1 MKAHARSI
9 LATVTA
15 VLLAAS
21 STTAA
26 TLEESFANP
35 PDSARPW
42 VYWYFMDGNTT
53 REGMKADLDAM
64 KAAGIGGVLILE
76 IGAGR
81 PPRGPVEFLSPK
93 WLELFGYAIAE
104 ADRLGIEVA
113 VGTGPGWCGAG
124 GKSVKPDDAMQHT
137 VASETTVTGPL
148 DYSSVLPIPAPRAPF
163 FGVRTL
169 TSELRKE
176 WESYYRDVAVL
187 AFPEPEGAERLPD
200 ADEKAIYQRA
210 PFSSRPGVKPYL
222 PTSHKA
228 VPPEKCVDPA
238 KVVDLTAK
246 MDASGRLTWRVPE
259 GRWTILRVGRRL
271 TGQTT
276 RPAPKPG
283 LGFETSKFDRGAIER
298 HLHDYADKIL
308 AAAGPRRPG
317 RGLTTLHF
325 DSWEMSAQNG
335 SAEFFKEFERRRGY
349 SPLPYIPAIN
359 GRVVRSTEV
368 TERFLFD
375 WRQTAQELVIENQ
388 LLPIKRYAHGK
399 GLVMS
404 SEPYDM
410 NPCCDITSGAV
421 ADIPMCEFWSK
432 GMGFNTAYS
441 CLEAVSVAHTMGRP
455 VVGAEA
461 FTASAEYWRQYPGS
475 MKAQGDWALAFG
487 INCFKFHTYQ
497 HQPSLTDKPGMTMC
511 GYYGVNWH
519 RNQTWWPMVDSYH
532 RYLTRC
538 QMMLRAGRP
547 VSDILYLLPEGA
559 PMVFQPPKDA
569 FMDGDFPDRK
579 GYSFDGCSP
588 EVFMSRAKFV
598 DGKIDFEGG
607 ATYSVLVLPKV
618 DAMTPALMKK
628 ILECAEA
635 GVRIVGGVPRKSPSL
650 SGYPK
655 CDEDVATLAEHIANV
670 RSRANGR
677 DARPARPWAS
687 GTLAPTVADIALD
700 ELEHSAKWIWSVGE
714 RDVMKQPNGSRWF
727 KKTFTIDDVSQVDG
741 AAVVITVDNAYRL
754 YVNGKCVGD
763 GIDFHDIGQYDVKE
777 MLKSGNN
784 VLEVLADNWD
794 DTPNPAGLIAACAI
808 KYAAGRSETVITD
821 ATWTYTRNR
830 DRLDEKD
837 APVQEFGGYSM
848 GPWRLR
854 PQPRALYES
863 YASTAKLLSTAGLL
877 SPDFETTGDLRYIHR
892 RLDGQDLYFVG
903 NRLDTPQTATCRFR
917 VGGVKS
923 VEWWNPLNGERT
935 ALKDWECADG
945 VVKVELTLG
954 PGESGFA
961 MLRKEPPYTSKR
973 QQAYNNKKT
982 AGDLGCDGTPRAS
995 QRQQAYN
1002 NKKTAGDLG
1011 CDGTPCMSQG
1021 QQAYNNK
1028 KTAGDLGCDG
1038 TPCTSQRQQAY
1049 NNKMTAGY
1057 LGCDGT
1063 PRAAKRQQAY
1073 NNKKVASGKTV
1084 EGPWKVSFD
1093 PAWGGPESEV
1103 EFKTL
1108 EDWTKRPEWGIS
1120 HYSGIATYRKMVTS
1134 KEAPTHIS
1142 LGDVANLAR
1151 VKLNGKDLGSVWCWP
1166 WRVAVPEGVWK
1177 DGENLLEI
1185 EVANLWA
1192 NRLIGDASLPAEK
1205 RLTRTTVN
1213 PHKPGDPLRRS
1224 GLFGPVCLER

>member
-1 MKAHARSI
+1 M

-15 VLLAAS
+15 VLLAALP
-21 STTAA
+21 TTAA

-35 PDSARPW
+35 PDAARPW
-42 VYWYFMDGNTT
+42 VYWYFMDGTAT
-53 REGMKADLDAM
+53 REGMKADLEAM

-76 IGAGR
+76 VEGGR
-81 PPRGPVEFLSPK
+81 VPRGPVEFLSPK
-93 WLELFGYAIAE
+93 WLEFFGYAIAE

-187 AFPEPEGAERLPD
+187 AFPEPEDAERLPD

-222 PTSHKA
+222 PTSRKA

-246 MDASGRLTWRVPE
+246 MDAAGRLTWRVPE

-276 RPAPKPG
+276 RPAPRPG
-283 LGFETSKFDRGAIER
+283 LGFETSKFDQGAIER
-298 HLHDYADKIL
+298 HLKDYADKIL

-335 SAEFFKEFERRRGY
+335 SAEFFKEFACRRGY

-375 WRQTAQELVIENQ
+375 WRLTAQELVIEKH
-388 LLPIKRYAHGK
+388 LLPIKRYAHDK

-461 FTASAEYWRQYPGS
+461 FTASAEDWKQYPGS

-519 RNQTWWPMVDSYH
+519 RNQTWWPMVNSYH

-538 QMMLRAGRP
+538 QWLLRQGRP
-547 VSDILYLLPEGA
+547 VADILYLLPEGA

-569 FMDGDFPDRK
+569 FMEGDFPDRK

-655 CDEDVATLAEHIANV
+655 CDEEVAALAGRIANV

-677 DARPARPWAS
+677 AVCPQTAVEISDN
-687 GTLAPTVADIALD
+687 ALD
-700 ELEHSAKWIWSVGE
+700 ALEREAKWIWSVGE

-808 KYAAGRSETVITD
+808 KYADGRSATVITD

-837 APVQEFGGYSM
+837 APMQEFGGYSM

-863 YASTAKLLSTAGLL
+863 YASTAKLLSTAGL

-903 NRLDTPQTATCRFR
+903 NRLDTPQTAACRFR
-917 VGGVKS
+917 VGNVKS

-945 VVKVELTLG
+945 VVEVELTLG

-973 QQAYNNKKT
+973 QQAYNNKK
-982 AGDLGCDGTPRAS
+982 
-995 QRQQAYN
+995 
-1002 NKKTAGDLG
+1002 
-1011 CDGTPCMSQG
+1011 
-1021 QQAYNNK
+1021 
-1028 KTAGDLGCDG
+1028 
-1038 TPCTSQRQQAY
+1038 
-1049 NNKMTAGY
+1049 
-1057 LGCDGT
+1057 
-1063 PRAAKRQQAY
+1063 
-1073 NNKKVASGKTV
+1073 VASSWVV

-1093 PAWGGPESEV
+1093 PAWGGPEGEI
-1103 EFKTL
+1103 EFETL
-1108 EDWTKRPEWGIS
+1108 EDWTKRPEWGIQ
-1120 HYSGIATYRKMVTS
+1120 HYSGIATYRKTVTS
-1134 KEAPTHIS
+1134 KEAPTSIS
-1142 LGDVANLAR
+1142 LGDVSNLAR
-1151 VKLNGKDLGSVWCWP
+1151 VKLNGKDLGSVWYWP
-1166 WRVAVPEGVWK
+1166 WRVAVPASVWK
-1177 DGENLLEI
+1177 EGENLLEI

-1213 PHKPGDPLRRS
+1213 PHKPGDTLRRS

>member
-1 MKAHARSI
+1 MNFLGKGLRASALLVVFAIVASV
-9 LATVTA
+9 VTA
-15 VLLAAS
+15 GPS
-21 STTAA
+21 
-26 TLEESFANP
+26 LEEMFANP

-64 KAAGIGGVLILE
+64 KEAGIGGVLILE

-81 PPRGPVEFLSPK
+81 PRRGPVEFLSPK

-137 VASETTVTGPL
+137 VASETTVTGPSEF
-148 DYSSVLPIPAPRAPF
+148 SSILPIPAPRAPF
-163 FGVRTL
+163 FGVNTL
-169 TSELRKE
+169 TAEMRKD

-222 PTSHKA
+222 PTSHKV

-259 GRWTILRVGRRL
+259 GRWTIMRVGRRL

-359 GRVVRSTEV
+359 GRIVRSTEI

-388 LLPIKRYAHGK
+388 LLPIKEFAHSK

-421 ADIPMCEFWSK
+421 ADVPMCEFWSK
-432 GMGFNTAYS
+432 GMGCPAEYS
-441 CLEAVSVAHTMGRP
+441 CVESVSIAHTMGRP

-461 FTASAEYWRQYPGS
+461 FTASAEYWKQYPGS

-497 HQPSLTDKPGMTMC
+497 HQPSMTDKPGMTMC

-538 QMMLRAGRP
+538 QMMLRQGRP

-569 FMDGDFPDRK
+569 FMEGDFPDRK

-588 EVFMSRAKFV
+588 EVFMSRAKFF
-598 DGKIDFEGG
+598 DKKIDFEGG
-607 ATYSVLVLPKV
+607 ATYSVLVLPRV

-635 GVRIVGGVPRKSPSL
+635 GVKIVGCVPKKSPSL

-655 CDEDVATLAEHIANV
+655 CDYEVAALAKRLENSLVPCARFFNVATAKAFDV
-670 RSRANGR
+670 
-677 DARPARPWAS
+677 
-687 GTLAPTVADIALD
+687 
-700 ELEHSAKWIWSVGE
+700 LENDAKWIWSSGE
-714 RDVMKQPNGSRWF
+714 KDVMKQPPGSRWF
-727 KKTFTIDDVSQVDG
+727 KKTFILEKPSTEDIKNELMSAVRFYSRDLRERCRKGEFCCNVRNASIG
-741 AAVVITVDNAYRL
+741 IAADNAYRL
-754 YVNGKCVGD
+754 YLNGKFVGE
-763 GIDFHDIGQYDVKE
+763 GIDFHDVGSYANVIE
-777 MLKSGNN
+777 LLKPGEN
-784 VLEVLADNWD
+784 VIEVLADNWD
-794 DTPNPAGLIAACAI
+794 DSSNPAGLIVACAI
-808 KYAAGRSETVITD
+808 EYSDGRIVTFKTD
-821 ATWTYTRNR
+821 ASWTCTRNR
-830 DRLDEKD
+830 GLQGEKD
-837 APVQEFGGYSM
+837 ASVQEFGSYAMS
-848 GPWRLR
+848 PWRLR
-854 PQPRALYES
+854 PQRSELYPPYE
-863 YASTAKLLSTAGLL
+863 LIVGLL
-877 SPDFETTGDLRYIHR
+877 RNEGISPDYIGGRYIHR
-892 RLDGQDLYFVG
+892 RLDDKDIYFLSHRDDYCRV
-903 NRLDTPQTATCRFR
+903 TAAHYFR
-917 VGGVKS
+917 VDGVKS
-923 VEWWNPLNGERT
+923 VEWWDPLTGERRELPRWRY
-935 ALKDWECADG
+935 AHDG
-945 VVKVELTLG
+945 TVEVELELG
-954 PGESGFA
+954 PSESGFVVFSHGA
-961 MLRKEPPYTSKR
+961 TGMFKSMFSSIFPT
-973 QQAYNNKKT
+973 KKSNFRSYSVI
-982 AGDLGCDGTPRAS
+982 AELPD
-995 QRQQAYN
+995 Q
-1002 NKKTAGDLG
+1002 
-1011 CDGTPCMSQG
+1011 
-1021 QQAYNNK
+1021 
-1028 KTAGDLGCDG
+1028 
-1038 TPCTSQRQQAY
+1038 
-1049 NNKMTAGY
+1049 
-1057 LGCDGT
+1057 
-1063 PRAAKRQQAY
+1063 
-1073 NNKKVASGKTV
+1073 
-1084 EGPWKVSFD
+1084 WKVSFD
-1093 PAWGGPESEV
+1093 PAWGGPKEV

-1108 EDWTKRPEWGIS
+1108 DDWTKRPEWGIQ
-1120 HYSGIATYRKMVTS
+1120 HYSGIATYRKTVTS
-1134 KEAPTHIS
+1134 KDAPTHIS

-1166 WRVAVPEGVWK
+1166 WRVAVPKGAWK

-1213 PHKPGDPLRRS
+1213 PYKPTDPLRRS
-1224 GLFGPVCLER
+1224 GLFGPVKLESLPPALRTGM

>member
-9 LATVTA
+9 FATVAA

-21 STTAA
+21 STTAT

-64 KAAGIGGVLILE
+64 KKAGIGGVLILE

-137 VASETTVTGPL
+137 VANETTVTGPL

-222 PTSHKA
+222 PMSHKV

-298 HLHDYADKIL
+298 HLKDYADKIL

-359 GRVVRSTEV
+359 GRIVRSTEI

-375 WRQTAQELVIENQ
+375 WRKTAQELVIDNH
-388 LLPIKRYAHGK
+388 LMPIKEYAHGK

-421 ADIPMCEFWSK
+421 ADVPMCEFWSK
-432 GMGFNTAYS
+432 GMGCPAEYS
-441 CLEAVSVAHTMGRP
+441 CVEAVSIAHTMGRP

-461 FTASAEYWRQYPGS
+461 FTASAEYWKQYPGS

-538 QMMLRAGRP
+538 QWLLRQGRP

-569 FMDGDFPDRK
+569 FMEGDFPDRK

-588 EVFMSRAKFV
+588 EIFMSRAKFV
-598 DGKIDFEGG
+598 NGKIDFEGG
-607 ATYSVLVLPKV
+607 ATYSVLVLPKI

-635 GVRIVGGVPRKSPSL
+635 GVKIVGGVPRKSPSL
-650 SGYPK
+650 SNYPK
-655 CDEDVATLAEHIANV
+655 CDEEVAALAGRIAPYLRFFDNSAFYEAQEVLV
-670 RSRANGR
+670 R
-677 DARPARPWAS
+677 
-687 GTLAPTVADIALD
+687 
-700 ELEHSAKWIWSVGE
+700 EAKWIWAAGE
-714 RDVMKQPNGSRWF
+714 KDVMKQPHGSRWF
-727 KKTFTIDDVSQVDG
+727 NKTFAIDDASKVD
-741 AAVVITVDNAYRL
+741 AASVAIAADNYYRL

-763 GIDFHDIGQYDVKE
+763 EIGFHRVWHQDVKE
-777 MLKSGNN
+777 MLKSGKN
-784 VLEVLADNWD
+784 VLEVLVENWGD
-794 DTPNPAGLIAACAI
+794 SPNPAGLIAACAI
-808 KYAAGRSETVITD
+808 RYRGGHVDTFKTD
-821 ATWTYTRNR
+821 ASWTCAKNR
-830 DRLDEKD
+830 GQMGGEQV
-837 APVQEFGGYSM
+837 APVQEFGPFAM
-848 GPWRLR
+848 RPWGLR
-854 PQPRALYES
+854 PIGRELYIS
-863 YASTAKLLSTAGLL
+863 YGFLSHLLSSARLL
-877 SPDFETTGDLRYIHR
+877 PDGEIRPDFETDGNLRYIHR

-903 NRLDTPQTATCRFR
+903 NRLGRPQETTCKFR
-917 VGGVKS
+917 VDGVKS

-935 ALKDWECADG
+935 ALTDWECADG
-945 VVKVELTLG
+945 VVEVKLAFG

-982 AGDLGCDGTPRAS
+982 AGDLGCDGTPRA
-995 QRQQAYN
+995 
-1002 NKKTAGDLG
+1002 
-1011 CDGTPCMSQG
+1011 
-1021 QQAYNNK
+1021 
-1028 KTAGDLGCDG
+1028 
-1038 TPCTSQRQQAY
+1038 
-1049 NNKMTAGY
+1049 
-1057 LGCDGT
+1057 
-1063 PRAAKRQQAY
+1063 AKRQQEC

-1103 EFKTL
+1103 EFKAL

-1120 HYSGIATYRKMVTS
+1120 HYSGIATYRKAVTS
-1134 KEAPTHIS
+1134 KEAPTSIS
-1142 LGDVANLAR
+1142 LGDVSNLAR

-1166 WRVAVPEGVWK
+1166 WRVAVPTGVWK
-1177 DGENLLEI
+1177 EGENLLEI

>member
-1 MKAHARSI
+1 MKTQVHHM
-9 LATVTA
+9 LATVA
-15 VLLAAS
+15 AALLAVS

-26 TLEESFANP
+26 TLEQSFENP

-76 IGAGR
+76 VEGGR
-81 PPRGPVEFLSPK
+81 VPRGPVEFLSPK

-222 PTSHKA
+222 PTSRKA

-238 KVVDLTAK
+238 KVVNLTAK

-349 SPLPYIPAIN
+349 SPIPYIPAIN
-359 GRVVRSTEV
+359 GRIVRSTEV

-388 LLPIKRYAHGK
+388 LLPIKEFAHSK

-441 CLEAVSVAHTMGRP
+441 CLEAVSIAHTMGRP

-461 FTASAEYWRQYPGS
+461 FTASAEYWKQYPGS

-497 HQPSLTDKPGMTMC
+497 HQPSMTDKPGMTMC

-538 QMMLRAGRP
+538 QWLLRQGRP
-547 VSDILYLLPEGA
+547 VADILYLLPEGA

-569 FMDGDFPDRK
+569 FMEGDFPDRK

-588 EVFMSRAKFV
+588 EVFMSRAKFI
-598 DGKIDFEGG
+598 DKKIDFEGG

-628 ILECAEA
+628 IAECAEA
-635 GVRIVGGVPRKSPSL
+635 GVKIVGGVPRKSPNL

-655 CDEDVATLAEHIANV
+655 CDEEVAMLAGRIAPYLRFFDNSAFYEAQEVLV
-670 RSRANGR
+670 R
-677 DARPARPWAS
+677 
-687 GTLAPTVADIALD
+687 
-700 ELEHSAKWIWSVGE
+700 EAKWIWAAGE
-714 RDVMKQPNGSRWF
+714 KDVMKQPHGSRWF
-727 KKTFTIDDVSQVDG
+727 NKTFAIDDASKVD
-741 AAVVITVDNAYRL
+741 AASVAISADNYYCL
-754 YVNGKCVGD
+754 FVNGKCVDD
-763 GIDFHDIGQYDVKE
+763 GIGFHRVGHQDVKK
-777 MLKSGNN
+777 MLKSGKN
-784 VLEVLADNWD
+784 VLEVLVENWGD
-794 DTPNPAGLIAACAI
+794 SPNPAGLIAACAI
-808 KYAAGRSETVITD
+808 RYRGGHVDTFKTD
-821 ATWTYTRNR
+821 ASWTCSKNR
-830 DRLDEKD
+830 GQYGEKD
-837 APVQEFGGYSM
+837 AVVQEFGPFAM
-848 GPWRLR
+848 RPWGLR
-854 PQPRALYES
+854 PIGKDLYVS
-863 YASTAKLLSTAGLL
+863 YSTLSYLVSSTSLLPDGKIR
-877 SPDFETTGDLRYIHR
+877 PDFETDGNLRFIHR
-892 RLDGQDLYFVG
+892 RLDGQDIYFVG
-903 NRLDTPQTATCRFR
+903 NRLDRLQKATCKFR
-917 VGGVKS
+917 VDGVKS
-923 VEWWNPLNGERT
+923 VEWWDPLNGERT
-935 ALKDWECADG
+935 ALTDWECADG
-945 VVKVELTLG
+945 VVEAKLAFG
-954 PGESGFA
+954 PGESGFVVFSRDERSNVQDA
-961 MLRKEPPYTSKR
+961 RCP
-973 QQAYNNKKT
+973 Q
-982 AGDLGCDGTPRAS
+982 RA
-995 QRQQAYN
+995 
-1002 NKKTAGDLG
+1002 
-1011 CDGTPCMSQG
+1011 
-1021 QQAYNNK
+1021 
-1028 KTAGDLGCDG
+1028 
-1038 TPCTSQRQQAY
+1038 
-1049 NNKMTAGY
+1049 
-1057 LGCDGT
+1057 
-1063 PRAAKRQQAY
+1063 
-1073 NNKKVASGKTV
+1073 VV
-1084 EGPWKVSFD
+1084 IEGPWKVSFD
-1093 PAWGGPESEV
+1093 PAWGGPEGDV

-1134 KEAPTHIS
+1134 KEAPTSIS
-1142 LGDVANLAR
+1142 LGDVSNLAR

-1166 WRVAVPEGVWK
+1166 WRVAVPAGAWK
-1177 DGENLLEI
+1177 EGENLLEI

>member
-1 MKAHARSI
+1 MRLEKSHART
-9 LATVTA
+9 LLTA
-15 VLLAAS
+15 FALAAS
-21 STTAA
+21 VVTA
-26 TLEESFANP
+26 TSLEQAFETP

-64 KAAGIGGVLILE
+64 KKAGIGGVLILE

-210 PFSSRPGVKPYL
+210 PFSSRPGVKPCL

-276 RPAPKPG
+276 RPAPRPG

-335 SAEFFKEFERRRGY
+335 SAAFFKEFERRRGY

-359 GRVVRSTEV
+359 GRIVRSTEI

-388 LLPIKRYAHGK
+388 LLPIKEFAHSK

-421 ADIPMCEFWSK
+421 ADVPMCEFWSK
-432 GMGFNTAYS
+432 GMGCSAEYS
-441 CLEAVSVAHTMGRP
+441 CVESVSIAHTMGRP

-461 FTASAEYWRQYPGS
+461 FTASAEYWKQYPGS

-538 QMMLRAGRP
+538 QWLLRQGRP
-547 VSDILYLLPEGA
+547 VADILYLLPEGA

-569 FMDGDFPDRK
+569 FMEGDFPDRK

-588 EVFMSRAKFV
+588 EVFMSRAKFI
-598 DGKIDFEGG
+598 DKKIDFEGG

-618 DAMTPALMKK
+618 DAMTSALMKK
-628 ILECAEA
+628 ILECADA
-635 GVRIVGGVPRKSPSL
+635 GVKIVGGVPRKSPSL
-650 SGYPK
+650 SNYPK
-655 CDEDVATLAEHIANV
+655 CDEEVATLAERIANV
-670 RSRANGR
+670 RSSAGRAVCPQTAVETSDN
-677 DARPARPWAS
+677 
-687 GTLAPTVADIALD
+687 ALD
-700 ELEHSAKWIWSVGE
+700 ALEREAKWIWSVGE
-714 RDVMKQPNGSRWF
+714 RNVMKQPNGSRWF
-727 KKTFTIDDVSQVDG
+727 KKTFTIDDVSKVDG
-741 AAVVITVDNAYRL
+741 AAVAITVDNAYRL
-754 YVNGKCVGD
+754 YVNGKCAGD

-794 DTPNPAGLIAACAI
+794 DTPNPAGLVAACAI
-808 KYAAGRSETVITD
+808 KYADGRSETVITD

-863 YASTAKLLSTAGLL
+863 YASTAKLLSTAGM
-877 SPDFETTGDLRYIHR
+877 SPDFETDGNLRFIHR
-892 RLDGQDLYFVG
+892 RLDGQDIYFVG
-903 NRLDTPQTATCRFR
+903 NRLDKPQTATCRFR

-923 VEWWNPLNGERT
+923 VEWWDPLNGDRKVLT
-935 ALKDWECADG
+935 DWKCADG
-945 VVKVELTLG
+945 VVEVKLAFG
-954 PGESGFA
+954 PGESGFVVLGEESPSEMVGRA
-961 MLRKEPPYTSKR
+961 RR
-973 QQAYNNKKT
+973 ARRNGQAAT
-982 AGDLGCDGTPRAS
+982 TI
-995 QRQQAYN
+995 
-1002 NKKTAGDLG
+1002 
-1011 CDGTPCMSQG
+1011 
-1021 QQAYNNK
+1021 
-1028 KTAGDLGCDG
+1028 
-1038 TPCTSQRQQAY
+1038 
-1049 NNKMTAGY
+1049 
-1057 LGCDGT
+1057 
-1063 PRAAKRQQAY
+1063 
-1073 NNKKVASGKTV
+1073 
-1084 EGPWKVSFD
+1084 EGPWKVAFD
-1093 PAWGGPESEV
+1093 PAWGGPEGEV

-1134 KEAPTHIS
+1134 KEAPTSIS
-1142 LGDVANLAR
+1142 LGDVSNLAR

-1166 WRVAVPEGVWK
+1166 WRVAVPAGVWK
-1177 DGENLLEI
+1177 GGENLLEI
-1185 EVANLWA
+1185 EVANLWL
-1192 NRLIGDASLPAEK
+1192 NRLVGDASLPSEK

-1213 PHKPGDPLRRS
+1213 PYKATEPLRKS
-1224 GLFGPVCLER
+1224 GLFGPVTFESATSIGRH